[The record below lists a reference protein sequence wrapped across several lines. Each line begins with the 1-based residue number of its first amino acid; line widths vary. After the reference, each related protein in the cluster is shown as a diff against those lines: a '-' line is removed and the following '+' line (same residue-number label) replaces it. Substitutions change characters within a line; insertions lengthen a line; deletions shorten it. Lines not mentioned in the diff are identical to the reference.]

1 MDGVLIDAKEW
12 HYQSLNRALSIFG
25 TEISRYDHLVTF
37 DGLPTKKKLEMLS
50 IEGGFPRSLHNFV
63 NDLKQQYTMEI
74 VYTTCKPVFQQQ
86 YALAKLKSDG
96 YNLAVCSNSIRK
108 TVEIMMEKSA
118 LIEYLDFFLS
128 NQDVKQ
134 GKPNPEIYNLAIS
147 KLKLEAKECLIVE
160 DNEHGIKAA
169 VAAGAHILKV
179 ESTHDVHYENIISRI
194 KEIETNA

>member
-1 MDGVLIDAKEW
+1 
-12 HYQSLNRALSIFG
+12 
-25 TEISRYDHLVTF
+25 
-37 DGLPTKKKLEMLS
+37 MLHS
-50 IEGGFPRSLHNFV
+50 V
-63 NDLKQQYTMEI
+63 N
-74 VYTTCKPVFQQQ
+74 
-86 YALAKLKSDG
+86 
-96 YNLAVCSNSIRK
+96 
-108 TVEIMMEKSA
+108 